1 MPVAVKALPTV
12 EVRFPVWGG
21 CRALK
26 RFSCPQDG
34 RCVPPENTGFPER
47 PLMAVRLLDPPGF
60 RGATSCGKGFPFPA
74 RPSCR
79 VARGK
84 WNPKGVAEGTA
95 TGRLARPRRLAG
107 IVRNAMSPAGKSG
120 IFAEPGR
127 RHHRD
132 FSPAGQGRNPRP
144 SGHSPTPPPRTNKP
158 SAEALPAG
166 AFPFLVFCVSFPSF
180 SAGCSPDGRCP

>member
-34 RCVPPENTGFPER
+34 RCAPPENMGFPER

-84 WNPKGVAEGTA
+84 WNPKGVTEGTA
-95 TGRLARPRRLAG
+95 AVAPQPVASARPRRLAG
-107 IVRNAMSPAGKSG
+107 IVRNAMPPAGKSG

-144 SGHSPTPPPRTNKP
+144 PGHSPTPPPRTSKP
-158 SAEALPAG
+158 SAEPLPVG
-166 AFPFLVFCVSFPSF
+166 GIPVLGLLRQFSFVFRRLFT
-180 SAGCSPDGRCP
+180 